1 MFLCDILYI
10 THKSHKLKSVL
21 SYMGPILNTIIGA
34 GIKLACN
41 LLNAWLEQKRQD
53 QLALAARDEKMLD
66 ALIASQE
73 KNANDPFVKV
83 TRRILFMSI
92 TFTMCFLMIYY
103 AFNPQIEYSLI
114 VPKGDS
120 GKLGFVSWIFGG
132 KDWEMVKMTGGLML
146 ASFMDL
152 CFMVVG
158 FYAIPSKRR

>member
-1 MFLCDILYI
+1 
-10 THKSHKLKSVL
+10 
-21 SYMGPILNTIIGA
+21 MGPILNTIIGA

-53 QLALAARDEKMLD
+53 QLALAARDETMLN

-92 TFTMCFLMIYY
+92 TFTVCFLMIYY

-132 KDWEMVKMTGGLML
+132 KDWVMVRMTGGLML

>member
-1 MFLCDILYI
+1 
-10 THKSHKLKSVL
+10 
-21 SYMGPILNTIIGA
+21 MGPILNTIIGA
-34 GIKLACN
+34 GIKLGCN

-66 ALIASQE
+66 ALIKSQSE
-73 KNANDPFVKV
+73 NAKDPFVQV
-83 TRRILFMSI
+83 TRRVLFMII

-103 AFNPQIEYSLI
+103 AMNPDITYNLI
-114 VPKGDS
+114 VPKGD
-120 GKLGFVSWIFGG
+120 GAKFGFFSWLFGG
-132 KDWEMVKMTGGLML
+132 KEWEMVQMTGGLML

>member
-1 MFLCDILYI
+1 
-10 THKSHKLKSVL
+10 
-21 SYMGPILNTIIGA
+21 MGPILNTIIGA

-41 LLNAWLEQKRQD
+41 LINAWLEQKRQD
-53 QLALAARDEKMLD
+53 QLALAARDDKMLE
-66 ALIASQE
+66 ALIKNQESNAS
-73 KNANDPFVKV
+73 DGFVKV

-103 AFNPQIEYSLI
+103 AMNPHISYDLI

-120 GKLGFVSWIFGG
+120 SRLGFFGWIFGG
-132 KDWEMVKMTGGLML
+132 KDWELIKMTGGLML

>member
-1 MFLCDILYI
+1 
-10 THKSHKLKSVL
+10 
-21 SYMGPILNTIIGA
+21 MGPILNTIIGA

-41 LLNAWLEQKRQD
+41 LINAWLEQKRQD

-66 ALIASQE
+66 ALIASQAE
-73 KNANDPFVKV
+73 NARDPFVKV

-103 AFNPQIEYSLI
+103 AMNPSITYNII
-114 VPKGDS
+114 VPKGD
-120 GKLGFVSWIFGG
+120 GAKLGFFSWVFGG
-132 KDWEMVKMTGGLML
+132 KDWEMVQMTGGLML